1 MNDPMKVIG
10 LAGGIACGKSLVAKC
25 FADLGCEILDADQT
39 GHEVLGDRKVV
50 RRIAE
55 IWGQDVVEDGVIN
68 RSKLAAI
75 VFRKSNSTELNDSK
89 ESTGE
94 RKTGDVQESY
104 PELKRLE
111 AITHP
116 EIGKRILTR
125 LEEFRSR
132 GQTPAVILDAPVM
145 FKSGWDQF
153 CDRIVFID
161 TDPAIRK
168 QRAQQRGWSEGE
180 LQRRELTQIS
190 LEEKRRRSTDV
201 IYNSGT
207 IEDLIQQI
215 RKLWKLWNTGS

>member
-75 VFRKSNSTELNDSK
+75 VFRKSNSTELDDSK
-89 ESTGE
+89 ESAGK

-116 EIGKRILTR
+116 EIGKRILMR

-161 TDPAIRK
+161 TDLAIRK
-168 QRAQQRGWSEGE
+168 RRAQQRGWSEDE
-180 LQRRELTQIS
+180 LQRRELTQLS